1 MTDKKGRG
9 RPRPVATI
17 ERDEQV
23 HAALK
28 DGMRGREDLAA
39 EFGVNVNI
47 IYMSLIRLRRA
58 GRVHK
63 VRDGKF
69 HRWTQTFQG

>member
-1 MTDKKGRG
+1 VTEKKGRG
-9 RPRPVATI
+9 RPRPADTI

-23 HAALK
+23 FRALAS
-28 DGMRGREDLAA
+28 GMRGREDLAA

-47 IYMSLIRLRRA
+47 IYMSLVRLRRD

-69 HRWTQTFQG
+69 HRWIQTYQG